1 MGVIWVGLVVFFI
14 GENIEVVFREFMRE
28 VFRRD
33 GRDSEEFLCR

>member
-28 VFRRD
+28 VI
-33 GRDSEEFLCR
+33 